1 MRRNNNTIF
10 SMLASILTV
19 VAVCIWVQL
28 YVKQPCAY
36 CKEMASNVQET
47 LVVVEQQMSNTQEQ
61 YNETKTKTEE
71 TATSIDEEEPQY
83 AYVGGFSEEG
93 LAVARKERGGKYG
106 YINRKGKVVIDFIF
120 EDADRFFGGRAVVEV
135 DGLKGYIDT
144 TGKIVIAPQYD
155 YAGDFWLGETA
166 KVRKGFHKYIID
178 KDGNTLEEITD

>member
-83 AYVGGFSEEG
+83 AYVGGFSEE
-93 LAVARKERGGKYG
+93 
-106 YINRKGKVVIDFIF
+106 
-120 EDADRFFGGRAVVEV
+120 
-135 DGLKGYIDT
+135 LKGYIDT

-178 KDGNTLEEITD
+178 KYGNTLEEITD